1 MSIATSSFLVSPA
14 ALGIAEAHDSI
25 RATSISGQTDIASHA
40 AMVSFMP
47 NNGNSADGAV
57 ESTAVS
63 VVEGQAITAAA
74 ARTIP
79 IPVVGTYIAGPVANK
94 IMKTFH
100 PENPITGFNVA
111 FLNRT
116 QYPMPGIGCGISGSC
131 SEVLV

>member
-47 NNGNSADGAV
+47 NNGNSADGVV

-63 VVEGQAITAAA
+63 VVEGQAITATAA
-74 ARTIP
+74 
-79 IPVVGTYIAGPVANK
+79 
-94 IMKTFH
+94 
-100 PENPITGFNVA
+100 
-111 FLNRT
+111 
-116 QYPMPGIGCGISGSC
+116 SGSLLRRRAEGQAGR
-131 SEVLV
+131 SGSVA